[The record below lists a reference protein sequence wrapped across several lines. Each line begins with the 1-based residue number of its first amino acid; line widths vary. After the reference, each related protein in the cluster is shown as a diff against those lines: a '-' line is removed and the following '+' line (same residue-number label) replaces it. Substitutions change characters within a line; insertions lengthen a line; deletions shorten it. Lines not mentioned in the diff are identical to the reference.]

1 MSIQTNIL
9 TMNIRHLLSKPIF
22 TLLIVILILS
32 QFSCDAL
39 EERSLIFSI
48 LRKMKF
54 RVTEITP
61 YTPADLKRYDVLFIN
76 SLFQPLLES
85 EIDAVNNFV
94 VDGGILIVCGG
105 EYDAIERI
113 VNSYDLMLR
122 RTQNVLRKSQ
132 RYQDNPLF
140 VNPVDEILVDTDFVV
155 RTEHRDIAV
164 LYGSDNAATILSFR
178 HGEGRVYLTTSSYLF
193 SWLGMNHAPN
203 ATFFYNLM
211 STLPN
216 RARIGLAQSMYF
228 SDESKPPNAFVES
241 KPPNAFV
248 ELVFKTPGGLAAVYV
263 CLILYIFL
271 TLRGRRFGRPMDIVE
286 SHRRMSTEYI
296 HAMTTLYQKG
306 NTRIDIL
313 MHIRHQ
319 FRTEIGLR
327 WRVDAT
333 LNTSAFLEE
342 LRNKGAL
349 DEDDTLTVLIQD
361 LDRAENRTDRQLLD
375 IAKRVEEY
383 REMYKLK
390 GSY

>member
-9 TMNIRHLLSKPIF
+9 TMKTLHMLSKPIF
-22 TLLIVILILS
+22 TLLIIILIFS
-32 QFSCDAL
+32 QFSCDSL
-39 EERSLIFSI
+39 EERGLIFSI

-61 YTPADLKRYDVLFIN
+61 YTPAELKRYDVLFIYD
-76 SLFQPLLES
+76 LYEPLLES

-94 VDGGILIVCGG
+94 VDGGILIACGG
-105 EYDAIERI
+105 KYEAIEGI
-113 VNSYDLMLR
+113 LTSYNLKLRMTQNMLR
-122 RTQNVLRKSQ
+122 NSR
-132 RYQDNPLF
+132 RYQDNPFF
-140 VNPVDEILVDTDFVV
+140 VNPVDEISVETDYVV
-155 RTEHRDIAV
+155 STENQVVAV
-164 LYGSDNAATILSFR
+164 LYGSDNAATVLSFR

-193 SWLGMNHAPN
+193 SWSGMNHASN

-228 SDESKPPNAFVES
+228 SDES

-306 NTRIDIL
+306 NTRTDIL
-313 MHIRHQ
+313 EHIRHQ

-349 DEDDTLTVLIQD
+349 DEDDTLTVLIAD

-390 GSY
+390 GS

>member
-1 MSIQTNIL
+1 MSIPVNIL
-9 TMNIRHLLSKPIF
+9 TMKTPSFLSKPIF
-22 TLLIVILILS
+22 RLLIIILILS
-32 QFSCDAL
+32 QFSCDSL

-61 YTPADLKRYDVLFIN
+61 YTPAELKRYDVLFIDD
-76 SLFQPLLES
+76 LYQPLLES
-85 EIDAVNNFV
+85 EIDAVYNFV

-105 EYDAIERI
+105 KYEAVEGI
-113 VNSYDLMLR
+113 VTSYNLKLR
-122 RTQNVLRKSQ
+122 TTQNQLRTSQ
-132 RYQDNPLF
+132 RYQDDPLF
-140 VNPVDEILVDTDFVV
+140 VNPVDEISVETDYVV
-155 RTEHRDIAV
+155 RTEQQDVAI
-164 LYGSDNAATILSFR
+164 LYGSDNAATVLSFR

-193 SWLGMNHAPN
+193 SWSGMIHTPN

-228 SDESKPPNAFVES
+228 TDES

-306 NTRIDIL
+306 NTRTDIL
-313 MHIRHQ
+313 GHIRHQ

-349 DEDDTLTVLIQD
+349 DEDETLTVLIED
-361 LDRAENRTDRQLLD
+361 LDRVENRTDRQLLD

-383 REMYKLK
+383 RRMYKLK

>member
-1 MSIQTNIL
+1 ML
-9 TMNIRHLLSKPIF
+9 YKPIC
-22 TLLIVILILS
+22 TLLIIILIFS
-32 QFSCDAL
+32 QFSCDSL

-61 YTPADLKRYDVLFIN
+61 YTPAELKRYDVLFIN
-76 SLFQPLLES
+76 NLYQPLLES
-85 EIDAVNNFV
+85 ELDAVNNFV

-105 EYDAIERI
+105 KYEATEKI
-113 VNSYDLMLR
+113 VTSYNLKLK
-122 RTQNVLRKSQ
+122 RTQNNLRNSQ
-132 RYQDNPLF
+132 RYHDNPFF
-140 VNPVDEILVDTDFVV
+140 VNPVDEISVETNYVV
-155 RTEHRDIAV
+155 RTENQDVVV
-164 LYGSDNAATILSFR
+164 LYGSDNAATVLSFR
-178 HGEGRVYLTTSSYLF
+178 HGEGRVHLTTSSYMF
-193 SWLGMNHAPN
+193 SWNGMNHAPN

-216 RARIGLAQSMYF
+216 RAHIGLAQSTYF
-228 SDESKPPNAFVES
+228 TDES

-271 TLRGRRFGRPMDIVE
+271 TLRGRRFGKPIDVVE

-306 NTRIDIL
+306 NTRTDIL
-313 MHIRHQ
+313 GHIQHQ

-333 LNTSAFLEE
+333 LDTSAFLEE

-349 DEDDTLTVLIQD
+349 DEYDKLTGLIED
-361 LDRAENRTDRQLLD
+361 LDRVENRTDSQLLD

-383 REMYKLK
+383 REMYKLGGK
-390 GSY
+390 